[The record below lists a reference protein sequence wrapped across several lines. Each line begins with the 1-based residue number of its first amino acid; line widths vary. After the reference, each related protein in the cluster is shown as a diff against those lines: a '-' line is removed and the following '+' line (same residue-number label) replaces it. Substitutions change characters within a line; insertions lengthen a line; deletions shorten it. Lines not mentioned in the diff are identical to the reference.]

1 VSPKH
6 APEVP
11 AEADPGQLEGT
22 RGKVLEQLAGG
33 PKTARDLARFLGIQE
48 SAARGHLDRLEER
61 GWVIPSFRREG
72 VGRPRKRYTLTALG
86 QEQFPKKYDLMVDAI
101 VDGLLAHEG
110 EGYVSAVLAEAGERV
125 AHVVSQDLRPGQNA
139 EEKAHNLVTLLNRLG
154 FRSRIERTSE
164 GKLRVVRS
172 NCVFRHSALA
182 HPFLL
187 CDVFDKHLTEA
198 LLGEVGVDL
207 EDSIGRGGLRCSHLI
222 QLA

>member
-1 VSPKH
+1 MKSIPSAAPTETSP
-6 APEVP
+6 
-11 AEADPGQLEGT
+11 LEGT
-22 RGKVLEQLAGG
+22 RGKVLGELAAG
-33 PKTARDLARFLGIQE
+33 PKTARDLARLLGIQE

-61 GWVIPSFRREG
+61 GWVVPTFRREG
-72 VGRPRKRYTLTALG
+72 VGRPRKRYALTAEG

-110 EGYVSAVLAEAGERV
+110 EGYASAILAEAGERV
-125 AHVVSQDLRPGQNA
+125 ARVVAHDVAPGKDP
-139 EEKAHNLVTLLNRLG
+139 EEKARNLVTLLNRLG
-154 FRSRIERTSE
+154 FRSHVERAPD
-164 GKLRVVRS
+164 GRLRVVRT

-198 LLGEVGVDL
+198 LLGEVGIDL

>member
-1 VSPKH
+1 MKSIPSP
-6 APEVP
+6 APTETSP
-11 AEADPGQLEGT
+11 LEGT
-22 RGKVLEQLAGG
+22 RGKVLGELAAG
-33 PKTARDLARFLGIQE
+33 PKTARDLARLLGIQE

-61 GWVIPSFRREG
+61 GWVVPTFRREG
-72 VGRPRKRYTLTALG
+72 VGRPRKRYALTAEG

-110 EGYVSAVLAEAGERV
+110 EGYASAILAEAGERV
-125 AHVVSQDLRPGQNA
+125 ARVVAHDVAPGKDP
-139 EEKAHNLVTLLNRLG
+139 EEKARNLVTLLNRLG
-154 FRSRIERTSE
+154 FRSHVERAPD
-164 GKLRVVRS
+164 GRLRVVRT

-198 LLGEVGVDL
+198 LLGEVGIDL